1 MRYERIVSGVDR
13 VAFCGGF
20 GGLNTMRLTT
30 GGLRGTPLSGVP
42 TGTQSLVFGMIPATR
57 APPCADRSISR
68 ALAHYARSRTPARLI
83 AGNWYQNG
91 PLSVFRASRREAEK
105 ANGKLFSRKIR
116 RKKISS
122 L

>member
-1 MRYERIVSGVDR
+1 MTF
-13 VAFCGGF
+13 A
-20 GGLNTMRLTT
+20 
-30 GGLRGTPLSGVP
+30 
-42 TGTQSLVFGMIPATR
+42 FGMIPATR

-83 AGNWYQNG
+83 AGNWYQND

-116 RKKISS
+116 RKKISYNKSMFSEFRPS
-122 L
+122 LIRFSWASLSSWFLCFCSVLSV